1 MEPGAEFFYVYDGN
15 GNIVRSI
22 DILSKKEYN
31 YEYEESRIVR
41 ATESDIELNANE
53 IVISKTLLNSV
64 RYYYNNEGQMTKKV
78 IAFAN
83 GSKHTV
89 YYENEN
95 ENENKD
101 DNNIVRFTVG
111 DKTVMSH
118 SKADSF
124 GRKVFDELQLGTGF
138 VSREFSY
145 CTGAVTQEHIEHEKG
160 KSSPTTQLVSRIVLT
175 GGRTLNYEYDAE
187 ERITKVTD
195 SVDGVTEY
203 TYDAL
208 GQLLTET
215 KDDEAVNTMTY
226 DNYGNIVRSIFISA

>member
-1 MEPGAEFFYVYDGN
+1 MAQ
-15 GNIVRSI
+15 
-22 DILSKKEYN
+22 KEYN

-41 ATESDIELNANE
+41 ATESDIEINADE

-64 RYYYNNEGQMTKKV
+64 RYYYNNDGQMTKKV
-78 IAFAN
+78 ITFAN

-89 YYENEN
+89 YYEN
-95 ENENKD
+95 KD
-101 DNNIVRFTVG
+101 DNNVVRFEVPDLVNENKKRIIT
-111 DKTVMSH
+111 SH
-118 SKADSF
+118 SKNDSF
-124 GRKVFDELQLGTGF
+124 GRKVFDELQLGTAF
-138 VSREFSY
+138 EARQFSY
-145 CTGAVTQEHIEHEKG
+145 TEGDMSQTHIEHEKG
-160 KSSPTTQLVSRIVLT
+160 KSSPTTQLVNRIVLT
-175 GGRTLNYEYDAE
+175 GGRTLDYEYDAE